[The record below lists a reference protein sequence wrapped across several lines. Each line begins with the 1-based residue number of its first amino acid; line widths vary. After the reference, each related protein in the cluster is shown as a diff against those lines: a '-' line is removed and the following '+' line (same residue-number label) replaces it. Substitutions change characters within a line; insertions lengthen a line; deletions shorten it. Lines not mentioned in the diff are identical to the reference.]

1 MRKLILVF
9 ITIAIFFLT
18 PFTSEASHFR
28 YGNITWTRTPG
39 TRTVTFTIITAWRY
53 DFTENVDINFGD
65 GTSENGVLGTEIQY
79 VPNDYRVF
87 RVQLTHTYA
96 TDGPFTVSFN
106 SCCRISTLQNGADD
120 YFTVSSIVCLS
131 NNNLGSPV
139 CSSPVVIEMNA
150 GGINQYQ
157 LITSEPDGTPI
168 TYSTVAIQ
176 SNSYVPT
183 VGGNIATV
191 SSTGLISWNTTGAVD
206 GQVYQMKVSLSDG
219 CAKTEIDFIIRITAC
234 SSTPAS
240 AIIAGNQTINLGQSV
255 NLTLTF
261 NGSPPWTY
269 RLSGTTS
276 NVTTSTTPTIISV
289 TPTTT
294 GTNTYTLT
302 SVSNACGGGNVSG
315 SAVIT
320 VNPNLQLLACYKFDG
335 NALDSKGS
343 NHGTVNGA
351 ILTTDRFGKANSAYN
366 FNGNGNYIAIPSAS
380 LAPSQYTY
388 SAWVNASELPAYGES
403 RTILSMGNA
412 GGDQFLMLLNSSAT
426 NGSGWNYGS
435 YIGYATAALPPLL
448 SYTSVVANN
457 WVHFVVVRNSS
468 VRKIYIN
475 GQLSVSNTATA
486 NPYYSTPILGA
497 IGARFNGTQIQ
508 TFKGKIDDVKIYNGT
523 LSDEEVLLLYNEE
536 QGECSAPCSGMIYSL
551 SSGDWNTPATWS
563 CGRVPDLTDKV
574 LIKSGHNV
582 RVSTNNAKAR
592 KLLNN
597 GQVLLAN
604 STSKLTF
611 GNGAVQTIT
620 YENQPNATI
629 GKDAFVSSFLPNGL
643 HETSVYM
650 GPYAGTNG
658 GVNDI
663 NRTFIAFDLSTIP
676 TNAIIDSAYLT
687 LFYSQ
692 AIVDILYQAST
703 YFDGHVGDTRI
714 WIQKV
719 TQPWAENT
727 ITWNNQ
733 PLATTANQIS
743 VPTNTSKTQNYKLI
757 VKDFV
762 QGMVANP
769 TNNYGF
775 MLRLQNET
783 PYTLVALATS
793 DEANPSIRPKIQVYY
808 HLP

>member
-1 MRKLILVF
+1 MRKTYALGVILFLGLVSTF
-9 ITIAIFFLT
+9 YSANAQKKIPDNPFVSNTASGCTNDIIACSLFTNSQNYTCASSYTYAAPTNNNNCFAGTEGVNYGCLSSTPNQMWFVITAQTSGSLSFAFTNSTNKDIDAVIWGPIANGDLANVCSTTTNT
-18 PFTSEASHFR
+18 PLSCDFSVSSAANLSISNAVAGQKYVLLVTNFSNSIMDIYIPQPSGGTVSYCKVNAVTCVVPTLALS
-28 YGNITWTRTPG
+28 GNTTINQGQSANITL
-39 TRTVTFTIITAWRY
+39 TFT
-53 DFTENVDINFGD
+53 
-65 GTSENGVLGTEIQY
+65 GVAPYNYT
-79 VPNDYRVF
+79 
-87 RVQLTHTYA
+87 
-96 TDGPFTVSFN
+96 
-106 SCCRISTLQNGADD
+106 
-120 YFTVSSIVCLS
+120 
-131 NNNLGSPV
+131 
-139 CSSPVVIEMNA
+139 
-150 GGINQYQ
+150 
-157 LITSEPDGTPI
+157 
-168 TYSTVAIQ
+168 
-176 SNSYVPT
+176 
-183 VGGNIATV
+183 
-191 SSTGLISWNTTGAVD
+191 
-206 GQVYQMKVSLSDG
+206 LSDG
-219 CAKTEIDFIIRITAC
+219 QTGTTSTNPLTLAVSPLNTTNYTATAVSNVC
-234 SSTPAS
+234 GGGTTSGS
-240 AIIAGNQTINLGQSV
+240 AII
-255 NLTLTF
+255 
-261 NGSPPWTY
+261 
-269 RLSGTTS
+269 
-276 NVTTSTTPTIISV
+276 
-289 TPTTT
+289 
-294 GTNTYTLT
+294 
-302 SVSNACGGGNVSG
+302 
-315 SAVIT
+315 T
-320 VNPNLQLLACYKFDG
+320 VNSNLQLLACYKFDG

-351 ILTTDRFGKANSAYN
+351 TLTTDRFGKPNSAYN
-366 FNGNGNYIAIPSAS
+366 FNGNGNYISIPGAS
-380 LAPSQYTY
+380 LAPNQYTY
-388 SAWVNASELPAYGES
+388 SAWVNASELPVSGEA
-403 RTILSMGNA
+403 RTILSIGNA
-412 GGDQFLMLLNSSAT
+412 GGDQFIMLLNNSFT
-426 NGSGWNYGS
+426 NGPGWNYGS
-435 YIGYATAALPPLL
+435 LIGYSVAEIPFAV

-497 IGARFNGTQIQ
+497 IGARFNGTPIQ
-508 TFKGKIDDVKIYNGT
+508 TFKGKIDDVKIYSGT

-563 CGRVPDLTDKV
+563 CGRLPDLTDKV

-597 GQVLLAN
+597 GQVLFAN

-611 GNGAVQTIT
+611 GTGVPAAIQTIT
-620 YENQPNATI
+620 YENQPNAAI

-733 PLATTANQIS
+733 PLATIANQIS
-743 VPTNTSKTQNYKLI
+743 VPTHTSKTQNYKFI

-769 TNNYGF
+769 ANNYGF

-793 DEANPSIRPKIQVYY
+793 DDANPSVRPKIQVYY